1 MGAITMRRAIRDVA
15 PPAWFKSSQWCN
27 VLVVCCALW
36 ATVGSQAREPA
47 RAENTVKV
55 LGAFSSVRHTGDD
68 ALGHVLQL
76 WQEGD
81 HVFGLLMVYT
91 GAPSDPPTGLLEDVK
106 FDPRTR
112 QLSFSARL
120 STGLVTGR
128 GYSRVPARDRF
139 TFKGVLTRREVNGVL
154 QRSNELFP
162 NDRPTS
168 ESIRLRRSASYT
180 ELMTPPPTTY
190 AAWKS
195 WADEILKFR
204 GPKW

>member
-1 MGAITMRRAIRDVA
+1 MRRPIRDVA
-15 PPAWFKSSQWCN
+15 PPAWFRSCGWCSAF
-27 VLVVCCALW
+27 VVCFALW
-36 ATVGSQAREPA
+36 ATLGAQAREPA

-68 ALGHVLQL
+68 AFGYALEL
-76 WQEGD
+76 WQEGN

-120 STGLVTGR
+120 STGLVSGR
-128 GYSRVPARDRF
+128 GYSRAPARDRF

-168 ESIRLRRSASYT
+168 ARIRLRWSASST
-180 ELMTPPPTTY
+180 ELMTPPPATY
-190 AAWKS
+190 AAWKT